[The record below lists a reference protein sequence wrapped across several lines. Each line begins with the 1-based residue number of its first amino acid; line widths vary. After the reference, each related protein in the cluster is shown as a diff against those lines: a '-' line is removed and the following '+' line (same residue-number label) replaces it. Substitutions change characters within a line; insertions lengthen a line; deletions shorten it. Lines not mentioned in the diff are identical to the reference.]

1 MKEITL
7 FALETPYRQPLSV
20 KGWIFGNPNQKSLAV
35 MGALRGN
42 EIQQMYICGCLVQ
55 RLKQMEEEGKLSP
68 DCGILVVPCANQ
80 FSMNV
85 GRRFWAADNTDINRM
100 FPGYCLGETTQ
111 RIAARIFEVLQGYRY
126 GVQMASFYLPGDF
139 LPHVRMM
146 ETGYQKTEEAN
157 AFGLPYVVLRT
168 PQPYDTT
175 TLNYNW
181 QIWDTQAFSL
191 YTRETDAI
199 DPVTANQAVDAVFRF
214 LKEKDL
220 AAMDVVPSDITP
232 KLLMEKTLDTV
243 LSSAGGLLLR
253 SKEPGDFVAEGDLLA
268 RIMDP
273 CTNTVLEELH
283 AREKGRVFFA
293 HKPQLIGGH
302 EVAFRICKT
311 EDD

>member
-7 FALETPYRQPLSV
+7 FTLETPYRQPLAV
-20 KGWIFGNPNQKSLAV
+20 KGWMFGNPEKKSLAV

-42 EIQQMYICGCLVQ
+42 EIQQMYICGRLIQ
-55 RLKQMEEEGKLSP
+55 RLKKIEAEGKLSP
-68 DCGILVVPCANQ
+68 ECGILVVPCANQ

-111 RIAARIFEVLQGYRY
+111 RIAAQIFEVLQGYAY

-139 LPHVRMM
+139 QPHVRMM
-146 ETGYQKTEEAN
+146 DTGYQHTEEAN

-181 QIWDTQAFSL
+181 QIWETQAFSL
-191 YTRETDAI
+191 YTRETDSI
-199 DPVTANQAVDAVFRF
+199 DPVTADLAVEAVLRF
-214 LKEKDL
+214 LKEKEL
-220 AAMDVVPSDITP
+220 AAMEVAPAECTP
-232 KLLMEKTLDTV
+232 TLLLERTLDTV

-253 SKEPGDFVAEGDLLA
+253 QKEPGELVAAGEVLGE
-268 RIMDP
+268 IIDP
-273 CTNTVLEELH
+273 CTDTVMEELR
-283 AREKGRVFFA
+283 ARVDGRVFFA
-293 HKPQLIGGH
+293 HKAQLIGGH

-311 EDD
+311 K